1 MHERSRITTIF
12 VAIMVAISM
21 IGVAPVAAGGDQAV
35 QDGQQDGQ
43 VYTLEDGEDLYLV
56 FGANLGDQSLEEF
69 IETHVAGNPQA
80 AEDREAIADVIT
92 YQNVNQV
99 NINERGAA
107 VSIGIDN
114 GSATAVQD
122 VDQQNMNVQQG
133 EASAENRRF
142 DSRTTDFEEV
152 GDVHLVMA
160 NGSGGGQQFSG
171 WGIADEE
178 GDMTNAQTAT
188 AMVAQSQN
196 VAQLNYNAE
205 STAFALAVDNSTATA
220 FQQTKQANQNIQQGA
235 ANASNFYLGDGEFG
249 EYGDHK
255 KGKTD
260 DTQSATAFVAQAQ
273 NVSQNNVN
281 QGVAAVAIA
290 IGDDSSATAMQ
301 LTDQSN
307 FNQQTG
313 VAEATNVISSMSG
326 MNVAKIG
333 DSDVVGTATPKQ
345 KHDEQKTDGDNEG
358 QTATAMVAQ
367 GQSVEQLNVNLNN
380 TAMAVAINGSEATAF
395 QIADQKN
402 LNAQIGYAQA
412 LNVYASP
419 GYATDSA
426 TQTKSTTVTVGGND
440 VQADPGIS
448 YDYDTSAH
456 HKNDISQ
463 GANVAIAQQQFV
475 TQENFNEHSS
485 VAVATDNGSANAAQ
499 VSLQENENVQF
510 TSVAATSV
518 WVDS

>member
-1 MHERSRITTIF
+1 
-12 VAIMVAISM
+12 MVTISM
-21 IGVAPVAAGGDQAV
+21 VGVAPVAAGGDQDA

-43 VYTLEDGEDLYLV
+43 VHTLEDGEDLYLV
-56 FGANLGDQSLEEF
+56 FGADLGDQSLDEF
-69 IETHVAGNPQA
+69 IEEHVAENPETADQQ
-80 AEDREAIADVIT
+80 EAVADVVS
-92 YQNVNQV
+92 YQDVRQV
-99 NINERGAA
+99 NVNERGAA

-114 GSATAVQD
+114 GTATAVQD

-133 EASAENRRF
+133 EASAENRRS

-160 NGSGGGQQFSG
+160 NGSDGGQQFSG
-171 WGIADEE
+171 WGIADEDGE
-178 GDMTNAQTAT
+178 TSDSQTAT
-188 AMVAQSQN
+188 AMVAQGQH
-196 VAQLNYNAE
+196 VAQLNYNKE
-205 STAFALAVDNSTATA
+205 STAFALAVNDSTATA

-235 ANASNFYLGDGEFG
+235 ANASNSYLGDGEFG
-249 EYGDHK
+249 EYDDHK
-255 KGKTD
+255 KGKKD
-260 DTQSATAFVAQAQ
+260 DETQSATSFVAQGQ
-273 NVSQNNVN
+273 NVSQDNVN
-281 QGVAAVAIA
+281 QDVAAVAIA
-290 IGDDSSATAMQ
+290 VGENSSATAMQ

-326 MNVAKIG
+326 MNVAEIG
-333 DSDVVGTATPKQ
+333 DSDVADTNSPKQ
-345 KHDEQKTDGDNEG
+345 KDKHKKGDDTEDEG
-358 QTATAMVAQ
+358 QTATAAVAQ
-367 GQSVEQLNVNLNN
+367 NQSVEQLNVNLNN
-380 TAMAVAINGSEATAF
+380 TAMAVAVNGSEATAF

-402 LNAQIGYAQA
+402 LNAQIGYAEA

-426 TQTKSTTVTVGGND
+426 TQTKSTTATIGGDD
-440 VQADPGIS
+440 VDEDPGIS

-463 GANVAIAQQQFV
+463 GSNVAIEQQQFV

-485 VAVATDNGSANAAQ
+485 VAVAEDDGSANAAQ

-510 TSVAATSV
+510 TSVAATNI
-518 WVDS
+518 WADS